1 MILGFAMLRLPLVAT
16 EQSSCIAN
24 RVLLEDLGLRVCRA
38 ASERPTLR
46 KSLATQSMIIAAV
59 ITWGSSV
66 CEGRQP
72 TGSNVSPGIQHSSR
86 DQVLCVMAY
95 GLHCIISKK
104 NYLQVNSLPGK
115 RFASKVMVR
124 EEEADPSSYE
134 SDRWLHS
141 GFWLQMITKSS
152 ERAFA
157 R

>member
-1 MILGFAMLRLPLVAT
+1 MILGFAMLRLPLAAA

-24 RVLLEDLGLRVCRA
+24 RVLLEDLGPRVCRA
-38 ASERPTLR
+38 ASERPTSR

-104 NYLQVNSLPGK
+104 ITYKLIACRAKDSHQRSWSEKKRQIRPRTRVIDGYTPG
-115 RFASKVMVR
+115 
-124 EEEADPSSYE
+124 
-134 SDRWLHS
+134 S
-141 GFWLQMITKSS
+141 GC
-152 ERAFA
+152 R
-157 R
+157 